1 MLENTTFCKIQ
12 RLNMPLLEKGVILML
27 KKFAVVLFA
36 VLMVMSAANPGFAAD
51 NSGNKKD
58 IVDTAVAAGNFK
70 ILAAALEKAGLIETL
85 KGEGPFTVFAP
96 TDEAFNK
103 LLKDLGITADQLLA
117 RKDLKDILLYHV
129 LPGKVMSG
137 DLKEGMQAQ
146 TLAKKNVTISLDPVQ
161 VNDANVVTPDVEAS
175 NGVIHVIDKV
185 LLPK

>member
-1 MLENTTFCKIQ
+1 
-12 RLNMPLLEKGVILML
+12 MPQLEKGVILMI
-27 KKFAVVLFA
+27 KKFAVVLLA
-36 VLMVMSAANPGFAAD
+36 VLMVMSVANPGIAAD

-103 LLKDLGITADQLLA
+103 LLKDLGITADELLA
-117 RKDLKDILLYHV
+117 RQDLKDILLYHV

>member
-1 MLENTTFCKIQ
+1 M
-12 RLNMPLLEKGVILML
+12 
-27 KKFAVVLFA
+27 KKKLALVLFA
-36 VLMVMSAANPGFAAD
+36 VMMVLSIANPSFAAD
-51 NSGNKKD
+51 NAGGKKD

-70 ILAAALEKAGLIETL
+70 ILAAALEKAGLVETL
-85 KGEGPFTVFAP
+85 KGEGPYTVFAP

-103 LLKDLGITADQLLA
+103 LLKDLGITADELLA

-137 DLKEGMQAQ
+137 DLKDGMQAQ
-146 TLAKKNVTISLDPVQ
+146 TLAKKNVTISLDPVR
-161 VNDANVVTPDVEAS
+161 VNDAKVITPDVEAS

>member
-1 MLENTTFCKIQ
+1 
-12 RLNMPLLEKGVILML
+12 
-27 KKFAVVLFA
+27 
-36 VLMVMSAANPGFAAD
+36 
-51 NSGNKKD
+51 
-58 IVDTAVAAGNFK
+58 
-70 ILAAALEKAGLIETL
+70 L

-103 LLKDLGITADQLLA
+103 LLKDLGITADELLA
-117 RKDLKDILLYHV
+117 RQDLKDILLYHV